1 VCHVFTKE
9 YQKLAE
15 HKQEDSSMPMH
26 SSKKKASDLDEK
38 TEKNVHCQT
47 RIRGTKNDY
56 MKIDNMKKENIK
68 KEREK

>member
-1 VCHVFTKE
+1 
-9 YQKLAE
+9 
-15 HKQEDSSMPMH
+15 MH

-68 KEREK
+68 KEREKWSNK